1 MQIRHLAPRKSELFC
16 SLFDSLALCK
26 ILTVNTTMPHGEL
39 LPNGTHEGA
48 VRVSVLTAYK
58 KKKKKAVRNSS
69 IPSRASVRMRHILQG
84 TSCSE
89 CLKRRGEL
97 ATADVE
103 IVAVFYNADVQRL
116 QVASGLFSVLS
127 LMALILRTD
136 RK

>member
-1 MQIRHLAPRKSELFC
+1 M
-16 SLFDSLALCK
+16 
-26 ILTVNTTMPHGEL
+26 
-39 LPNGTHEGA
+39 
-48 VRVSVLTAYK
+48 
-58 KKKKKAVRNSS
+58 
-69 IPSRASVRMRHILQG
+69 RMRHILQR